1 MCIAVTLFWWISCPL
16 FTDCNNVYQQCAI
29 QYVCSYSCSHSPLNC
44 ALLNACNSRTV
55 AVLKCLD
62 KINPN
67 FIPAFF
73 FLGCKDLWVLRWLS
87 SLCVSSP
94 VCCGK
99 HHFLFCHKV
108 GQQHSKYCTFLN
120 VTATWSVVDL
130 HLVVFVLQCIFFKAS
145 CCHVVWCCC
154 LVLFTCPFPTNN
166 PTGRLWDPFKVF
178 MVCCLQL
185 F

>member
-1 MCIAVTLFWWISCPL
+1 MLYFTLAV
-16 FTDCNNVYQQCAI
+16 
-29 QYVCSYSCSHSPLNC
+29 C
-44 ALLNACNSRTV
+44 ALLQ
-55 AVLKCLD
+55 LWKCLD

-67 FIPAFF
+67 LIPEFF

-94 VCCGK
+94 LCRSK

-130 HLVVFVLQCIFFKAS
+130 HPVVVVVVLQCIFFKAS

-166 PTGRLWDPFKVF
+166 PTGSLWDPFKVF
-178 MVCCLQL
+178 MICCQQL
-185 F
+185 FKLSLAFPPLSLILIHTRREKKRRCRGIGK